1 MNDRIWLN
9 IFLVVVAVFLL
20 SACQMV
26 RGSGDMVTETR
37 EISNFDNVALR
48 GSGEVVIVQS
58 GEESLVIE
66 TDDNILQYITSEV
79 SGGTLIL
86 GFEPGTSNIS
96 PTELI
101 FTVGVDDLVGASV
114 DGSGDISARSLET
127 DSLDVDIGGS
137 GNIKIDNLTA
147 EELAIVI
154 DGSGDVQL
162 AGEVE
167 QQSIDIGGSG
177 EYSAGNLRSDS
188 ATVTIS
194 GSADAIV
201 WAMKTLDVDISGSG
215 SVDYY
220 GSPRISSSQPGSGS
234 LNSMGEKEG

>member
-1 MNDRIWLN
+1 MNNRIWLS
-9 IFLVVVAVFLL
+9 ILLGIVGVFLL

-26 RGSGDMVTETR
+26 RGSGDVVTETR
-37 EISNFDNVALR
+37 DVSNFDSVALK
-48 GSGEVVIVQS
+48 GSGDVVIDQS
-58 GEESLVIE
+58 GGESLTIE
-66 TDDNILQYITSEV
+66 TDDNVLQYVTSEV

-86 GFEPGTSNIS
+86 GFEPGTTNIS
-96 PTELI
+96 PTKLI
-101 FTVGVDDLVGASV
+101 FAVGVDDLVGARV
-114 DGSGDISARSLET
+114 DGSGDITAGSLET
-127 DSLDVDIGGS
+127 DSLDVDISGS
-137 GNIKIDNLTA
+137 GNVTIDDLTA

-154 DGSGDVQL
+154 DGSGDVQM

-177 EYSAGNLRSDS
+177 KYSAGDLRSDS
-188 ATVTIS
+188 ATVSID

-220 GSPRISSSQPGSGS
+220 GSPRISSSQSGSGS